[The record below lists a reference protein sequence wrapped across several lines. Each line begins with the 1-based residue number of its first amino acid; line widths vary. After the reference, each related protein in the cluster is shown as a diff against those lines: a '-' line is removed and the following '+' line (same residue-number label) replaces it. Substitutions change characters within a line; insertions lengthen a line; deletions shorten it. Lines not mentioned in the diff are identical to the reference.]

1 MPGSPRHF
9 LSKVIL
15 DLFSYVIL
23 DIIKAHECP
32 PLVILDGAKRRR
44 GSSDECIRSAFGIWN
59 LLRKF
64 IYVRLGHAGVQAP
77 HHDTRLFV
85 YCRRMENDSLNVNG
99 ADSVAVDSAVA
110 TPEIQMPSAE
120 QLGISIVAGPQGGMP
135 AVTVGDTFEFPVT
148 VSWSVQGS
156 ALLVVPTGSANAK
169 GLTQVGMSQE
179 SARSVKDGKEIA
191 SITFT
196 YKIVA
201 GDTGDLHVPAMR
213 FEIPTPMGQPLDL
226 RSESVDVH
234 VNEPF
239 NPLPFAVGFIVAICV
254 LLAGLWRVKRRNAA
268 REAVAAKNAAESALR
283 AKMLVLKQR
292 VNTADSR
299 EWLLELE
306 SICKEYVAAKVPEL
320 AEGPAAGEA
329 SAASAVNLDA
339 LVKDGKL
346 EGWEAIVEEFAHA
359 RYGGGKRDGFENKE
373 TWKAAMNLMG
383 ISEDE

>member
-1 MPGSPRHF
+1 MHT
-9 LSKVIL
+9 L
-15 DLFSYVIL
+15 
-23 DIIKAHECP
+23 AHNS
-32 PLVILDGAKRRR
+32 R
-44 GSSDECIRSAFGIWN
+44 
-59 LLRKF
+59 LLY
-64 IYVRLGHAGVQAP
+64 ITP
-77 HHDTRLFV
+77 
-85 YCRRMENDSLNVNG
+85 RMENDSLNVNG

-239 NPLPFAVGFIVAICV
+239 NPLPLAVGLIVAACV
-254 LLAGLWRVKRRNAA
+254 LCAGLWRVKRRNAA

-306 SICKEYVAAKVPEL
+306 SICKEYVATKFPELVEGNASAAGNSAGKVPEP
-320 AEGPAAGEA
+320 AEGLAAGNA
-329 SAASAVNLDA
+329 SSASAVNLDA